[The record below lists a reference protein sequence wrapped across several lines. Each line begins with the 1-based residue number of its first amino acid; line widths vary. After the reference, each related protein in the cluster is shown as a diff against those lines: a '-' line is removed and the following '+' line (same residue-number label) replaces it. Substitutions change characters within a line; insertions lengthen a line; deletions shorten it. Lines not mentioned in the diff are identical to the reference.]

1 MHYVFIMTNAILVV
15 GIIFLIV
22 VVVGILGSWI
32 LDRKSKTRRMESQ
45 NIRQNPQDSENTLDE
60 AKRRGNEDYQ
70 RNINQVISA
79 GKTFKGI

>member
-1 MHYVFIMTNAILVV
+1 MTNAILVV

-32 LDRKSKTRRMESQ
+32 LDRKSKNRRMESQ

>member
-1 MHYVFIMTNAILVV
+1 MTNAILVV